1 MDEQK
6 QESKQE
12 INPASLK
19 TYMVYTNDEIS
30 KYISRRYFNSYFRIT
45 LHEKLSNY
53 APFDFIDYVLRKGP
67 NQNIKN
73 LTDWFNDNLPFA
85 HDNIL
90 IELVVHKDNEEFTPM
105 NVRMQITV
113 QQIRDIKA
121 YNIDILAV
129 SMSNMI
135 TEMMHCLMK

>member
-6 QESKQE
+6 QESNQE
-12 INPASLK
+12 TNLTSLK
-19 TYMVYTNDEIS
+19 TYMVYTNDEIN
-30 KYISRRYFNSYFRIT
+30 KYISKRYFNSYFRIK
-45 LHEKLSNY
+45 LHEKLCNY
-53 APFDFIDYVLRKGP
+53 APFDFINYVLRKEP

-73 LTDWFNDNLPFA
+73 LVDWFNDNLPFA

-105 NVRMQITV
+105 NVRMQITM
-113 QQIRDIKA
+113 QQIRGIKL
-121 YNIDILAV
+121 YNIDILAM
-129 SMSNMI
+129 SMSTMI